1 MKHKSTQSAFFYWRT
16 SVGVLFV
23 LTGLCLGLLS
33 VGQFSAKA
41 QRSTLGSN
49 GISPLVP
56 AGFDCAQIANLG
68 INVQENLRAG
78 AIMIACGQAI
88 GGYSSSPGSAGKMI
102 DAMSAPLAGP
112 TDVDLINNPSP
123 ETGTHITQSETFA
136 ASNPDNTSQ
145 LVVAFND
152 SRGVFASPINI
163 SGASTS
169 TDAGRTWTRLTCPST
184 SGTCVAGQSPF
195 KNTFGD
201 PVMLYNKS
209 AGTWFA
215 IFLDAGCGGQG
226 IGGYKSTTPTDPL
239 SWTHFCVHT
248 GSGDDRESGAVDNNP
263 TSPHFGTMYVSWNDF
278 SLGGNLKVTR
288 STDAGV
294 TWTSVQLASASPFI
308 RDVQA
313 TVDSANGN
321 AFVAGMNE
329 GGGGFNTRS
338 NKLYRSTD
346 GGVTWTNT
354 YTGPTF
360 AAPGRVLCPNT
371 YFVCMFSGP
380 PGDWRHMGWG
390 QPAVQATVVNY
401 VYDQHGA
408 STDPADVYVIRST
421 DNGVTFG
428 TPKKLNSDTTTKA
441 NWQPNLSVAADGT
454 LVAVWYDEREATATC
469 VKGDETIPCYR
480 MYAAKSTDTGVT
492 WTADAPFSEV
502 VSPLPGQPDS
512 GIIAEYAG
520 DYDYSYFAG
529 SHHLHTWCDGRVPV
543 NSASQQDVF
552 FGRRHQP

>member
-1 MKHKSTQSAFFYWRT
+1 LSLAAVAQQVNPQLYSGLRWRMIGPFRGGRSIAVSGVENQPNVFYFGAVGGGVWKSNNGGETWIPIFDGQPIASIGALAVAQSDPNVIY
-16 SVGVLFV
+16 VGTGEADFRSD
-23 LTGLCLGLLS
+23 LTYG
-33 VGQFSAKA
+33 
-41 QRSTLGSN
+41 N
-49 GISPLVP
+49 GV
-56 AGFDCAQIANLG
+56 
-68 INVQENLRAG
+68 
-78 AIMIACGQAI
+78 
-88 GGYSSSPGSAGKMI
+88 YK
-102 DAMSAPLAGP
+102 
-112 TDVDLINNPSP
+112 
-123 ETGTHITQSETFA
+123 
-136 ASNPDNTSQ
+136 
-145 LVVAFND
+145 
-152 SRGVFASPINI
+152 
-163 SGASTS
+163 S
-169 TDAGRTWTRLTCPST
+169 TDAGKTWTRLTCPST

-201 PVMLYNKS
+201 PVALYNKA

-263 TSPHFGTMYVSWNDF
+263 SSAHFGTMYVSWNDF

-288 STDAGV
+288 STDFGV

-338 NKLYRSTD
+338 NKLYRSLD

-390 QPAVQATVVNY
+390 QPAVQAGVVNY

-421 DNGVTFG
+421 DNGATFG
-428 TPKKLNSDTTTKA
+428 TPTKLNTTDTSTKA
-441 NWQPNLSVAADGT
+441 NWQPNLSIDSSNR

-480 MYAAKSTDTGVT
+480 MWSAKSNDGGIT
-492 WTADAPFSEV
+492 WSPDAPFSDV

-529 SHHLHTWCDGRVPV
+529 SHHLHPWVDGRVLV